1 MSKIHDLWASFQ
13 IFSSNFTAS
22 YGSLFNWVLAV
33 VVLAVLIFI
42 LARAGLA
49 GRKGLRGASPMAG
62 EPPHPVLTQ
71 RAAESL
77 STAIRYPT
85 VTGNQSALRDFQR
98 YLCRRYPRVMA
109 VMDCACLPDG
119 SMLLRWKA
127 PQSQL
132 DPVMLC
138 AHLDVVPG
146 GEGWTVCKPFDG
158 LRLEGR
164 IYGRGAV
171 DCKGV
176 VIAMLEAAESLI
188 AEGHNPKREL
198 FFAFGADEETGGHV
212 GAQQMARILER
223 QGMKFD
229 LVLDEGGTIQDT
241 QREGRRYAAA
251 VVCMGEKRQCNYR
264 ITAVC
269 PSGHT
274 SQPLRTTA
282 LGVLSEAL
290 CRVESAQPRIRVIPL
305 VRKYLDGAVASFPFG
320 KRLALTNRFIFRLVR
335 RRIFRKDPELMA
347 LLRTTVVPVCM
358 DGSFEAANMLPA
370 STTATLNA
378 RLLPGDTP
386 QKILEELQGLL
397 ADLPLEVELVSEGE
411 ESFITS
417 EKQPLYRQLR
427 EVLQERYPQLPCIPS
442 LMSSSGDARHYSNMS
457 DCVLRFSP
465 LVTGEEAGC
474 GGHAADEF
482 LSEQSLGVAVEFYR
496 HLMRKL

>member
-13 IFSSNFTAS
+13 IFCSNFTAS
-22 YGSLFNWVLAV
+22 YGTLFNWVLAAAV
-33 VVLAVLIFI
+33 VIAVLFI
-42 LARAGLA
+42 LFRAGLA
-49 GRKGLRGASPMAG
+49 GRRGLRGTSPMAG
-62 EPPHPVLTQ
+62 EPPSPVLVQ
-71 RAAESL
+71 RASESL
-77 STAIRYPT
+77 STAIRYST
-85 VTGNQSALRDFQR
+85 VTGNQSALRELQR

-119 SMLLRWKA
+119 SMLLRWNA

-132 DPVMLC
+132 EPVMLC
-138 AHLDVVPG
+138 GHLDVVPG

-158 LRLEGR
+158 LRLDGR

-171 DCKGV
+171 DGKGA

-198 FFAFGADEETGGHV
+198 FLAFGGDAETGGHV
-212 GAQQMARILER
+212 GAQQIARILER

-229 LVLDEGGTIQDT
+229 LVLDAGSTIQDT

-251 VVCMGEKRQCNYR
+251 VVCMGEKRQCTYQ
-264 ITAVC
+264 ITAFC
-269 PSGHT
+269 PGGHT
-274 SQPLRTTA
+274 SQPRNATA

-320 KRLALTNRFIFRLVR
+320 KRLALTNRLIFRLVR
-335 RRIFRKDPELMA
+335 GRMFRKDPALMA
-347 LLRTTVVPVCM
+347 LLRTTVVSTRVE
-358 DGSFEAANMLPA
+358 GSFATDNVVPTTA
-370 STTATLNA
+370 SATLNA

-397 ADLPLEVELVSEGE
+397 ADLPLEVELFSSGE
-411 ESFITS
+411 DSFIAS

-427 EVLQERYPQLPCIPS
+427 AILQERYPQLPCIPC
-442 LMSSSGDARHYSNMS
+442 LMSSASDARHYSNIS
-457 DCVLRFSP
+457 DCVLRFAP

-474 GGHAADEF
+474 NDHEADEF
-482 LSEQSLGVAVEFYR
+482 LTEQSLGIAVEFYR
-496 HLMRKL
+496 QLMRKL